1 MRCGLSDRKAVGGL
15 TFSARGRTSFQSI
28 TMYTSSTSALPV
40 RLKRSFS
47 AWPSDFV
54 MKADGM
60 VMFLR
65 YLSRAETVQ
74 QSSILP
80 LVSQQGPLLFTS
92 MPAKDKCS
100 WNERQIVTHL

>member
-1 MRCGLSDRKAVGGL
+1 MTGGKAVGGP

-65 YLSRAETVQ
+65 YLSRAETAQ

-92 MPAKDKCS
+92 MPAK
-100 WNERQIVTHL
+100 RQVLLE

>member
-1 MRCGLSDRKAVGGL
+1 MHCGLSDRKAVGGP

-28 TMYTSSTSALPV
+28 TMYTSSASALPV
-40 RLKRSFS
+40 RLKRSFR

-65 YLSRAETVQ
+65 YLSRAETHQ
-74 QSSILP
+74 QSSIML
-80 LVSQQGPLLFTS
+80 LERQQGPLLYHKHASRETS
-92 MPAKDKCS
+92 VKPDLGM
-100 WNERQIVTHL
+100 RGRI